1 MIIKAEGFIDVKLA
15 SLCNL
20 CTLAKPANVVSSI
33 CFFKSSELCPLL
45 QPIAGKASDH
55 HYRLSRLTQSNDM
68 YDWVSG
74 PMHRSFNVQT
84 KFTGAILTPFSP
96 IKIR

>member
-1 MIIKAEGFIDVKLA
+1 MLFQIYGIE
-15 SLCNL
+15 
-20 CTLAKPANVVSSI
+20 
-33 CFFKSSELCPLL
+33 
-45 QPIAGKASDH
+45 PIVATQAGKASDH